1 MKKCFVA
8 LLLAGIMT
16 TLLVGCN
23 NMDEED
29 YTLLVPATSSTSLMW
44 SDALS
49 SITSQTTTAE
59 KATENDESLAPS
71 STPTVTI
78 VNVDI
83 ETVTTTTTKKLTEA
97 TAITK
102 ESTTTTTTTKNPT
115 TTTQKQP
122 ATTTTTTTKKP
133 ATTTTTTKKQPT
145 TTTTTT
151 KKQTTSTTQT
161 SAKENTKWTELG
173 YTYAKDG
180 KIKVVFKARE
190 YNNQLQMSVEIHNNY
205 TDTVN
210 VSGNVNIIDTDGFAF
225 PLNGYYS
232 IGFNKWVSSGE
243 KYRMDNEP
251 YSVNIDGFETI
262 KDIKGIGF
270 DLYIHG
276 VGPESYTIT
285 CN

>member
-133 ATTTTTTKKQPT
+133 ATTTTTTKKQT
-145 TTTTTT
+145 TT
-151 KKQTTSTTQT
+151 TTQT

-205 TDTVN
+205 TNTVN
-210 VSGNVNIIDTDGFAF
+210 VSGNVNIIDTDGFAV

>member
-115 TTTQKQP
+115 TTTKKQP

-133 ATTTTTTKKQPT
+133 ATTTTTTKKQT
-145 TTTTTT
+145 TT
-151 KKQTTSTTQT
+151 TTQT

-210 VSGNVNIIDTDGFAF
+210 VSGNVNIIDTDGFAV